1 VSNADLVHITGA
13 GTCIVVPSQSGNSDY
28 GAAPDKEHAM
38 TIDQPA
44 TTTVIRG
51 GGQLI

>member
-1 VSNADLVHITGA
+1 MHISGA
-13 GTCIVVPSQSGNSDY
+13 GTCIVVPSQAGISDY

-38 TIDQPA
+38 TIDQTT